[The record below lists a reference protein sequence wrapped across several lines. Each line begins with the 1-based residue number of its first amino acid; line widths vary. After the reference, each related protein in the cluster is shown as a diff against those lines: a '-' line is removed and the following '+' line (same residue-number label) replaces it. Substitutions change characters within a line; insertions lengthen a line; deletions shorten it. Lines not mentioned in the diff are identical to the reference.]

1 MKRGWNKISSWS
13 HKTWAGKHICI
24 LSSNLKLDE
33 LSGSSFSSLTKHLKC
48 VISVLLTYCLWA
60 PCCSSLFCSLL
71 LRLYSP
77 ASPWSSTKDEV
88 GTGCSRELLSLAED
102 DWLPSVTSTRM
113 VLLGPSWL
121 QMPFWQVSWWPCDF
135 STAKGCPQPQRNGCK
150 QHVAEPAYLKS

>member
-1 MKRGWNKISSWS
+1 MGRKTYLHFIFQLEVGWVIW
-13 HKTWAGKHICI
+13 I
-24 LSSNLKLDE
+24 LLLFFDKASE
-33 LSGSSFSSLTKHLKC
+33 MC
-48 VISVLLTYCLWA
+48 PVSVLLTYCLWA

-121 QMPFWQVSWWPCDF
+121 QMPFWQVSWWSCDF